1 MTSHVRPL
9 LPQPRLSITAST
21 TPRAW
26 FKTALITLTLL
37 VSCSIVAWAQESVT
51 ATGVVYHDLN
61 KNGVRDSGEPGIAG
75 MMVAN
80 GHDIVRRDADARYDI
95 RVGADSPQSG
105 LESRRG

>member
-26 FKTALITLTLL
+26 FRTALITFTLL
-37 VSCSIVAWAQESVT
+37 VSCSIVAHAQESVT

-61 KNGVRDSGEPGIAG
+61 KNGVRRSEE
-75 MMVAN
+75 
-80 GHDIVRRDADARYDI
+80 R
-95 RVGADSPQSG
+95 RVGK
-105 LESRRG
+105 ECRSRGWRWQEKTNGGKAGRRSRENKR

>member
-75 MMVAN
+75 VMVSN
-80 GHDIVRRDADARYDI
+80 GDRKSTRLNSSHVAISYAVFCLKKKI
-95 RVGADSPQSG
+95 
-105 LESRRG
+105 